1 MTDLIPFIKVNS
13 KYIIELNIKHNTIK
27 LLEKN
32 LGQYLHKFRCGDV
45 ILDTTAESWAVK
57 TSYVRLH

>member
-1 MTDLIPFIKVNS
+1 MTDLIPFIKDNS

-27 LLEKN
+27 LLEEN
-32 LGQYLHKFRCGDV
+32 LGKYLRKFRCGDV
-45 ILDTTAESWAVK
+45 ILDTTPESWAVK